1 MMPMYDLIKY
11 NSNYSDTA
19 GSLRFYSKDK
29 ATVLMLTLQIMM
41 DIKSLKYKAKSLRDI
56 IIDRGKQF

>member
-1 MMPMYDLIKY
+1 MPMYDLIKY

-41 DIKSLKYKAKSLRDI
+41 ALSLSSIRLNH
-56 IIDRGKQF
+56 